1 MQVDDQNSEAETL
14 GNFPMENSINSSYSQ
29 NPDSILSDLKP
40 QAFPIT
46 LRYFLN
52 IRQ

>member
-1 MQVDDQNSEAETL
+1 MQVDDQNNEAETL